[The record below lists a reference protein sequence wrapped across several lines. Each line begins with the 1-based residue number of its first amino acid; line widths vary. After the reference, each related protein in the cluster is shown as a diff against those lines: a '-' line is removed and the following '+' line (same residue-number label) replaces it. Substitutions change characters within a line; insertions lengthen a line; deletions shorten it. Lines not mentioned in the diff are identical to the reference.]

1 MAKLLK
7 FIDAKNRTIWINPSM
22 VAMIEQDGPEKVCV
36 YFGGV
41 DVPSV
46 MLRDDIDNVVK
57 RLTDGSS

>member
-7 FIDAKNRTIWINPSM
+7 FTDTKNRTIWINPDM

-46 MLRDDIDNVVK
+46 MLKDDVDTVVR
-57 RLTDGSS
+57 RLTE